1 MRIRLV
7 VFYLSFLG
15 YMGILHGQTLDKGT
29 SIDSLF
35 NGRGEIYF
43 SMQLDSPRDLAVVST
58 VVSIAGIREN
68 TLYAFASRKEFEMF
82 ISLGYRAEPAHIDIP
97 AELKMMDVNEMNMK
111 NDWDYYPTYEAYEAM
126 MHDFEELYP
135 SLCRIVTIGTLPSG
149 RKLLAAKISDQVDMA
164 EGESEFLYTSSIHGS
179 ETGGYIM
186 MLRLIHHLLSG
197 YGTDP
202 GLTWLVNNLEI
213 WINPLANP
221 DGTYAG
227 GNNSVAGATRYNANY
242 VDLNRNYPDPE
253 EGPHP
258 DGNQW
263 QPETQAFMQFASDH
277 HFTMGANFHGGAE
290 LVNYPWDTWQKR
302 HADDNWWQYVSYQYA
317 DTVHA
322 HSDGYFYGEGD
333 GVTNGYDWYT
343 ISGGRQDYMTY
354 FHRGRE
360 CTIELSEEY
369 IYPPAQLPNL
379 WEQNYRS
386 LLNYMQQSAFG
397 ISGTVSDAVTGSP
410 LHARIWIEGHDA
422 DSSHAYSYLPAG
434 DFHRLLYAGTY
445 ELEFKSQGY
454 FPEILDVQ
462 VINGQATLLTVEMMP
477 GELIADFHASDRTIT
492 AGSIVQFTDD
502 SFGSIQSW
510 NWIFEGGNPS
520 VSTQQSPMVMYY
532 QPGQYSVSLT
542 VSDGVNTNTLTRS
555 AYIKAATEYT
565 MQNGTFTTCMG
576 MFWDNGGEN
585 GNYGNNKNLVMTF
598 LPDQPDKKLTA
609 LFTSFSIEPDPA
621 CAYDWLAIYDGTDV
635 NAPLIGEYCGLNSPG
650 RVTATGEEGALTFS
664 FHSDALTNESG
675 WTAEISCGVNV
686 SGDLMYP
693 SEGRISLFPNPVLD
707 LLQVRFDPP
716 LEGRIRYHIYRS
728 DGIRIRD
735 EVSDA
740 SAEKMIGTHDLG
752 PGVYFLE
759 VSWEKGRTFRKF
771 IVQ

>member
-410 LHARIWIEGHDA
+410 LHARIW
-422 DSSHAYSYLPAG
+422 
-434 DFHRLLYAGTY
+434 
-445 ELEFKSQGY
+445 
-454 FPEILDVQ
+454 
-462 VINGQATLLTVEMMP
+462 
-477 GELIADFHASDRTIT
+477 
-492 AGSIVQFTDD
+492 
-502 SFGSIQSW
+502 
-510 NWIFEGGNPS
+510 
-520 VSTQQSPMVMYY
+520 
-532 QPGQYSVSLT
+532 
-542 VSDGVNTNTLTRS
+542 
-555 AYIKAATEYT
+555 
-565 MQNGTFTTCMG
+565 
-576 MFWDNGGEN
+576 
-585 GNYGNNKNLVMTF
+585 
-598 LPDQPDKKLTA
+598 
-609 LFTSFSIEPDPA
+609 
-621 CAYDWLAIYDGTDV
+621 
-635 NAPLIGEYCGLNSPG
+635 
-650 RVTATGEEGALTFS
+650 
-664 FHSDALTNESG
+664 
-675 WTAEISCGVNV
+675 
-686 SGDLMYP
+686 
-693 SEGRISLFPNPVLD
+693 
-707 LLQVRFDPP
+707 
-716 LEGRIRYHIYRS
+716 
-728 DGIRIRD
+728 
-735 EVSDA
+735 
-740 SAEKMIGTHDLG
+740 
-752 PGVYFLE
+752 
-759 VSWEKGRTFRKF
+759 
-771 IVQ
+771 